1 MLPGTSAARCVGS
14 HIRRFSQSGQWP
26 RVMVAR
32 TCPQISCSVPKKVF
46 DIRQNA
52 LFRMASVNIRGF
64 ATTASFSLM
73 APIVWLFSRCTVVLL
88 LVAMTAAAPNDC
100 GGNRFAP
107 ACIEPQLVAT
117 TADVDDLPNHPEKLL
132 IDVREPS
139 ELAATGQIP
148 TSINIPLKTVRT
160 ELSLSPEEF
169 EKKYGRKKP
178 ATNDPIIFSCRSGVR
193 SGQASFEAD
202 QLGFK
207 NVKNYV
213 GSWTANNNACYSA
226 NTMSIATYE
235 EVLDLPNHP
244 EKLLIDVRNP
254 DELADTGKIP
264 TSINIPLDK
273 VKQAFGPETSDEAF
287 AQQYGVPKPG
297 LDHYLILSCRTGRRM
312 PQLEEGLKLDDEAF
326 KAKFGR
332 DKPSTSTEVIFH
344 CKMGG
349 RAQKATDLASSLGFT
364 NARNY
369 KGSWTEWAEKQGK

>member
-32 TCPQISCSVPKKVF
+32 TCPKISCSVPNKVI

-64 ATTASFSLM
+64 ATT
-73 APIVWLFSRCTVVLL
+73 
-88 LVAMTAAAPNDC
+88 APNDC

-193 SGQASFEAD
+193 AGQASFEAD

-213 GSWTANNNACYSA
+213 GSWLEYAAKH
-226 NTMSIATYE
+226 
-235 EVLDLPNHP
+235 DLP
-244 EKLLIDVRNP
+244 V
-254 DELADTGKIP
+254 
-264 TSINIPLDK
+264 
-273 VKQAFGPETSDEAF
+273 
-287 AQQYGVPKPG
+287 
-297 LDHYLILSCRTGRRM
+297 
-312 PQLEEGLKLDDEAF
+312 
-326 KAKFGR
+326 
-332 DKPSTSTEVIFH
+332 
-344 CKMGG
+344 
-349 RAQKATDLASSLGFT
+349 
-364 NARNY
+364 
-369 KGSWTEWAEKQGK
+369 

>member
-1 MLPGTSAARCVGS
+1 
-14 HIRRFSQSGQWP
+14 
-26 RVMVAR
+26 
-32 TCPQISCSVPKKVF
+32 
-46 DIRQNA
+46 
-52 LFRMASVNIRGF
+52 
-64 ATTASFSLM
+64 M

-88 LVAMTAAAPNDC
+88 LVTAVAVTAAAPNDC

-160 ELSLSPEEF
+160 ELSLSTEEF

-178 ATNDPIIFSCRSGVR
+178 TTNDPIIFSCRSGVR
-193 SGQASFEAD
+193 AGQASFEAD

-207 NVKNYV
+207 KTV
-213 GSWTANNNACYSA
+213 NNNACYSA

-287 AQQYGVPKPG
+287 AQQYGMPKPG
-297 LDHYLILSCRTGRRM
+297 LDHYLILSCRTV
-312 PQLEEGLKLDDEAF
+312 PQLEAGLKLDDEAF

-332 DKPSTSTEVIFH
+332 DKPS
-344 CKMGG
+344 
-349 RAQKATDLASSLGFT
+349 
-364 NARNY
+364 
-369 KGSWTEWAEKQGK
+369 